1 MISSVSP
8 SSPLLVY
15 SLPNKCVRTEESAF
29 NDRLFWSQLSN
40 KVIRQCH
47 DATGVLH
54 LVGFSPQSLTI
65 HTATAFSS
73 IYHPKK
79 KKMERLPHAGWMM
92 GFWKGKPSRDSSVT
106 CSFPVPRRMFSFLFH
121 CIPHFFFSPPSISP
135 CLEAPCLCTFWIW
148 NLSATEA
155 YQQAAYLLLFSLFL
169 LFDLLFSLCW
179 SSFFFLGKIKLQF
192 YFSTSKCTHIINKRL
207 CHSLLGLRKGDCYS
221 QKKTFRK
228 NCFRLYGLTNLLEKN
243 FFWCQM

>member
-79 KKMERLPHAGWMM
+79 KKWRGCHMLAEWWGFGKENQAETAQLPAPFQCPEECFH
-92 GFWKGKPSRDSSVT
+92 
-106 CSFPVPRRMFSFLFH
+106 FSFTVYHTFFFH
-121 CIPHFFFSPPSISP
+121 LLPSVPAWKPPVFVHSGSEIWAPLRLISRQPTYFCSPFSCSLISFSRFVEVHFFS
-135 CLEAPCLCTFWIW
+135 LERSNF
-148 NLSATEA
+148 N
-155 YQQAAYLLLFSLFL
+155 
-169 LFDLLFSLCW
+169 
-179 SSFFFLGKIKLQF
+179 
-192 YFSTSKCTHIINKRL
+192 STSLPASVHT
-207 CHSLLGLRKGDCYS
+207 LLIRGYVTL
-221 QKKTFRK
+221 F
-228 NCFRLYGLTNLLEKN
+228 
-243 FFWCQM
+243 

>member
-1 MISSVSP
+1 MCQDRKKCFQWQTSGLSWVTKLSANVTM
-8 SSPLLVY
+8 LLVY
-15 SLPNKCVRTEESAF
+15 FILLGFPLNPSWFIQP
-29 NDRLFWSQLSN
+29 
-40 KVIRQCH
+40 
-47 DATGVLH
+47 LH
-54 LVGFSPQSLTI
+54 FPPFIIQ
-65 HTATAFSS
+65 
-73 IYHPKK
+73 KK

-169 LFDLLFSLCW
+169 LFGLLFSLCW

>member
-1 MISSVSP
+1 MMISSVSP

-79 KKMERLPHAGWMM
+79 KKNGEAATCWLNDGVLER
-92 GFWKGKPSRDSSVT
+92 KTKQRQ
-106 CSFPVPRRMFSFLFH
+106 
-121 CIPHFFFSPPSISP
+121 
-135 CLEAPCLCTFWIW
+135 
-148 NLSATEA
+148 LS
-155 YQQAAYLLLFSLFL
+155 YLLLSSAQKNVFISL
-169 LFDLLFSLCW
+169 SLYTTL
-179 SSFFFLGKIKLQF
+179 FFF
-192 YFSTSKCTHIINKRL
+192 TSFHQ
-207 CHSLLGLRKGDCYS
+207 SLLGSPLS
-221 QKKTFRK
+221 
-228 NCFRLYGLTNLLEKN
+228 LYILDLKSERH
-243 FFWCQM
+243 